1 MTKEE
6 ERARLRDEPE
16 MEAHAGGVR
25 TDTPKD
31 RRAAVPA
38 IEGDRAERAAGR
50 GEGSATW

>member
-1 MTKEE
+1 
-6 ERARLRDEPE
+6 

-38 IEGDRAERAAGR
+38 ADESRAEGAAEREGDD
-50 GEGSATW
+50 ATR